1 MSSSQETSQ
10 KAKNSLATFMAGVEP
25 AIKEAISHIP
35 QDEVEFI
42 LKEYRPFLKLNLETY
57 FEEARVDTLKT
68 SPFDDILNDYT
79 SK

>member
-42 LKEYRPFLKLNLETY
+42 LKEYRQFLK
-57 FEEARVDTLKT
+57 
-68 SPFDDILNDYT
+68 
-79 SK
+79 

>member
-10 KAKNSLATFMAGVEP
+10 KAKNSLATFMAGVEH
-25 AIKEAISHIP
+25 AINAALSRIAE
-35 QDEVEFI
+35 DEVEII
-42 LKEYRPFLKLNLETY
+42 LNEDRQFLKLNLETY